1 MKSTLF
7 TLTLLSLGNSR
18 ANVTESEAQ
27 LLCGNL
33 GVMKVPDGVDPKS
46 VRTCREHP
54 SIRDIQD
61 VMRLEKRKC
70 WYGRDA
76 ACSKKGRCFR
86 TCDNGGTG
94 AWCWT
99 TVGGPLSD
107 WNRCVRDRDCGRN
120 DTCGGGGCK
129 KCGCGC

>member
-1 MKSTLF
+1 MKSTVLNR
-7 TLTLLSLGNSR
+7 TLLALGLSR

-46 VRTCREHP
+46 VRTCKEHP

-61 VMRLEKRKC
+61 VMKLEKRK
-70 WYGRDA
+70 
-76 ACSKKGRCFR
+76 
-86 TCDNGGTG
+86 
-94 AWCWT
+94 
-99 TVGGPLSD
+99 
-107 WNRCVRDRDCGRN
+107 CVRDRDCGRN